1 MRAATL
7 LIVVALVC
15 CLAMEITG
23 SRRETD
29 YSHCDPPIPEGNCVV
44 RPATTYNGGS
54 RRDRSGNM
62 IGYCENKYDQ
72 NIVSS
77 ALVGNWTTDTILSE
91 RLKGKK
97 GKIWNVEFSNDPTV
111 LEPIE
116 ASNHSYICH
125 YIGDNDLRIFKVNK
139 VEQLK

>member
-54 RRDRSGNM
+54 RRDGRGNM
-62 IGYCENKYDQ
+62 IGFCKNKYDQ

-77 ALVGNWTTDTILSE
+77 ALVGSWTPSSANESRIS
-91 RLKGKK
+91 KF
-97 GKIWNVEFSNDPTV
+97 EFTNDPTV

-116 ASNHSYICH
+116 ASHHYMCNH
-125 YIGDNDLRIFKVNK
+125 IGNNKLRIFKVNK
-139 VEQLK
+139 VEQLW